1 MAENWTGIAAEVD
14 EAIRSIADVS
24 QPGGYLVTLRKVT
37 VTGGNPFD
45 PTSGTTTI
53 VYHTL
58 YAVEDNREVRDING
72 TLIGETR
79 RTLMVN
85 ATGVVPSD
93 DDRVFVGDALVF
105 QDEAADGAV
114 AWVEI
119 AAVRPLAPA
128 GVAVLYEID
137 LVN

>member
-1 MAENWTGIAAEVD
+1 MPENWTGIAAEID
-14 EAIRSIADVS
+14 EVLRSIADVS
-24 QPGGYLVTLRKVT
+24 QPGGYPVTLRKVT
-37 VTGGNPFD
+37 ITGGNPFD

-58 YAVEDNREVRDING
+58 YAVEDVREIRDLNG
-72 TLIGETR
+72 TLITETR

-85 ATGVVPSD
+85 ATGVAPTD
-93 DDRVFVGDALVF
+93 DDRVFVGEALVY
-105 QDEAADGAV
+105 QDEATDGAV

-128 GVAVLYEID
+128 GIAVLYEID

>member
-1 MAENWTGIAAEVD
+1 MMENWTGIAAEVD
-14 EAIRSIADVS
+14 EALRSIADVS
-24 QPGGYLVTLRKVT
+24 QPGGYPVTLRKVST
-37 VTGGNPFD
+37 TGGVPWD

-53 VYHTL
+53 TYHTL
-58 YAVEDNREVRDING
+58 YAVEDNREIRDING

-79 RTLMVN
+79 KTLMVN

-93 DDRVFVGDALVF
+93 DDRVLVGEALEF
-105 QDEAADGAV
+105 QDEATDGAV